1 MPPPDSPNAI
11 LVRQVMVS
19 ELVVVS
25 PTEPLEVVLR
35 LMAERRIGSVLVGDH
50 GAVAGIFTERDL
62 LRIAPDAPHGWRQ
75 RPVAEWMTRNP
86 QTIRPDSTWEEAVA
100 LMDRLHI
107 RHLPVVE
114 HGRAVGIV
122 SARRLIANRTEH
134 LNRLVDDRTSEL
146 KRLTEQL
153 LERDRQMQ
161 RNLAAAGRLMQR
173 LVIPSIRPPWPDLT
187 WAVHFRPLD
196 PLGGDYYDFAHA
208 DGRHLGMLIA
218 DASGHSIPAA
228 LVAIMT
234 RLAFTEASRDSFR
247 PSAVLSALNH
257 QLQGLADERYVS
269 AFYGIYDRV
278 FQRFTYANAGHPP
291 PLHFDAR
298 DGKCRRLETSG
309 FLLGI
314 VPDADYGDHSVD
326 LTPGDRLCLYTDGV
340 TESRNQDGTLF
351 GVNRLESA
359 MAASGRGGPEAVIR
373 RLVEAL
379 DSFRGDRP
387 ATDDITLVVADVRG
401 G

>member
-1 MPPPDSPNAI
+1 MPPPDSPNVI

-19 ELVVVS
+19 ELVMVS
-25 PTEPLEVVLR
+25 PTEPLEAVLR
-35 LMAERRIGSVLVGDH
+35 LMAERRIGSVLIGE
-50 GAVAGIFTERDL
+50 GAAVAGIFTERDL
-62 LRIAPDAPHGWRQ
+62 LRIAPNAPHGWRQ
-75 RPVAEWMTRNP
+75 RPVADWMTRDP
-86 QTIRPDSTWEEAVA
+86 QTISPDTTWEEAVT

-107 RHLPVVE
+107 RHLPVVKN
-114 HGRAVGIV
+114 GRAIGIV
-122 SARRLIANRTEH
+122 SARQLIANRTEH
-134 LNRLVDDRTSEL
+134 LNRLVDDRTNEL
-146 KRLTEQL
+146 QRLTEQL
-153 LERDRQMQ
+153 IERDRQMQ

-173 LVIPSIRPPWPDLT
+173 LVIPSTRPPWPELT

-196 PLGGDYYDFAHA
+196 PLGGDYYDFAHP

-247 PSAVLSALNH
+247 PSAVLSALNE

-278 FQRFTYANAGHPP
+278 LQRFTYANAGHPP

-298 DGKCRRLETSG
+298 TGTCRRLDAAG

-314 VPDADYGDHSVD
+314 VPNAEYAEQHIS
-326 LTPGDRLCLYTDGV
+326 LTTGDRLCLYTDGV
-340 TESRNQDGTLF
+340 TESRNAAGTLY
-351 GVNRLESA
+351 GIERLE
-359 MAASGRGGPEAVIR
+359 AAFAATGRGGPEAGIR
-373 RLVEAL
+373 RLVDAL
-379 DSFRGDRP
+379 ECFRSDRP
-387 ATDDITLVVADVRG
+387 ATDDLTLVVADVRG